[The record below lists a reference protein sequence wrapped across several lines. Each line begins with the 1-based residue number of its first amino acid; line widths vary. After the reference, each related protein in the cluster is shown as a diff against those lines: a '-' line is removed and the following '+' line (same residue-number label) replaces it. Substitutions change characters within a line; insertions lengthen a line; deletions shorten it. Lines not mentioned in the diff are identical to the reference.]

1 MSKLSPDGKDPN
13 AIRDQLEETRDRLRH
28 AVGVRLAS
36 IKTSITGTIGTTRER
51 TETVRQ
57 RMETVRQQMG
67 TVRQQMGTVRQQ
79 MGTVRERVSKD
90 RIRENPLGLLLGA
103 AAVGFL
109 LGSLLP
115 ATDIENER
123 LGEIGDRLKQRAQAS
138 GGQILAQGKAV
149 VFETIEAAKG

>member
-57 RMETVRQQMG
+57 RME
-67 TVRQQMGTVRQQ
+67 TVRQQ